1 MAIIAQ
7 EFSRIAMAKTGEHLN
22 SINTRGNAD
31 TGPRIGVTGHRPDVL
46 ESKHVR
52 ELTDVVRNLLIAVK
66 GVTSKPPALVSSLA
80 EGADQIVAE
89 VGLDLDFKLIC
100 PLPFARD
107 EYAKDFQDPIALTRF
122 RDLVSRAIEVQELPG
137 LRTSDRSEQLAY
149 ASAGERVLEESELLI
164 AVWNGEAARG
174 PGGTAEIV
182 AKAAAA
188 GIPTVWISATPP
200 HAIQLL
206 EPPVSMSEHIKPATR
221 AIEEHIRCREI

>member
-7 EFSRIAMAKTGEHLN
+7 EFSRIAMAKTGEDLN

-31 TGPRIGVTGHRPDVL
+31 IGPRIGVTGHRLDVL
-46 ESKHVR
+46 DGNHVG
-52 ELTDVVRNLLIAVK
+52 ELTAVVRNLLIAVK
-66 GVTSKPPALVSSLA
+66 QATSNPPSLVSSLA

-89 VGLDLDFKLIC
+89 VGLDLDYKLIC
-100 PLPFARD
+100 PLPFSRD
-107 EYAKDFQDPIALTRF
+107 EYANDFQDPIALARF
-122 RDLVSRAIEVQELPG
+122 RELVSRAAEVQELPG

-149 ASAGERVLEESELLI
+149 AAAGERVLEESELLI
-164 AVWNGEAARG
+164 AVWNGGAARG

-188 GIPTVWISATPP
+188 GIPTVWISASPP

-206 EPPVSMSEHIKPATR
+206 EPTAAMSEHIKPATR
-221 AIEEHIRCREI
+221 AIEEHIQCREI

>member
-1 MAIIAQ
+1 
-7 EFSRIAMAKTGEHLN
+7 MAKTGERLN
-22 SINTRGNAD
+22 SGNKCGNAGA
-31 TGPRIGVTGHRPDVL
+31 GPRIGVTGHRLDVL
-46 ESKHVR
+46 DGTHVG
-52 ELTDVVRNLLIAVK
+52 ELTDVVRNLLVAVK
-66 GVTSKPPALVSSLA
+66 RSSRRPPTLISSLA
-80 EGADQIVAE
+80 DGADQIAAE
-89 VGLDLDFKLIC
+89 AGLELGFHLLC

-107 EYAKDFQDPIALTRF
+107 EYARDFQDSVALGRY
-122 RDLVSRAIEVQELPG
+122 RDLVSRATEVQELPG

-188 GIPTVWISATPP
+188 GIPTVWILATPP

-206 EPPVSMSEHIKPATR
+206 EPTKSMSERIKPATR
-221 AIEEHIRCREI
+221 AIEEYIRCRRV